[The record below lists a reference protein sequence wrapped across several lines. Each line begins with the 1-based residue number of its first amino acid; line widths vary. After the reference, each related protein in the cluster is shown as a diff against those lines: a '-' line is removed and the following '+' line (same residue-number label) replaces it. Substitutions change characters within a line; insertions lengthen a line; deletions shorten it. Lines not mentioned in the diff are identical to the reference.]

1 MFSQNNPMVAAIIS
15 AGMKCLRDTLGT
27 FETEVFI
34 SNIKQETF
42 DYTEW
47 RQSQPWMDISHEDM
61 LERLSASDQKYKAL
75 IDQINKRSAT

>member
-47 RQSQPWMDISHEDM
+47 RQSQPWMEVSHEEM
-61 LERLSASDQKYKAL
+61 LKRLAASDQKHKTL
-75 IDQINKRSAT
+75 VDQINKRSAT